1 MPVLSFTRR
10 LAVGAALT
18 LLPVVACQ
26 PKHAADLPAGDLAA
40 LHGTWLLLPESSHA
54 DTLVFRRNTYRF
66 KYRPGGRPGF
76 RLRPAGQFTRF
87 DLATGGGLL
96 AQEGTWTQT
105 STGRL
110 LIHLPELAPPE
121 PDYELEV
128 LSYKRGVLQLRRLA
142 QRPAV
147 EVIRTP

>member
-1 MPVLSFTRR
+1 MLSLKSIR
-10 LAVGAALT
+10 LHAVSW
-18 LLPVVACQ
+18 LLLAPACQ
-26 PKHAADLPAGDLAA
+26 PHHPADLPTGGLAA

-87 DLATGGGLL
+87 DLAPGGGLL

-105 STGRL
+105 GAGSL
-110 LIHLPELAPPE
+110 LIHLPDVAPAE
-121 PDYELEV
+121 PDYELEI
-128 LSYKRGVLQLRRLA
+128 LDYRQGVLRLRQLA

-147 EVIRTP
+147 EVLRQP